1 MELSRPFFIMLDLF
15 DLVSPRVYVVSEKY
29 YEEMLEKRRTAER
42 ERLEARKEYYLGRVK
57 EVEEDL
63 KKLT

>member
-1 MELSRPFFIMLDLF
+1 MSRPFFIMLDLF
-15 DLVSPRVYVVSEKY
+15 DLVSPRVYVVSEKH

-42 ERLEARKEYYLGRVK
+42 ERLEARKEYYLDRVK